1 MANFKVSANGPDIGE
16 YDLPLGRNMKLLQW
30 GGDPRGNRLALALDP
45 PGRGA
50 ELTVLPDNVSAASTL
65 FALKSNSQ
73 GTSFRVTAS
82 QQGDGRTPGFS
93 EALQVTVCGAPKK
106 QPGYEVD
113 LLADL
118 AAHGSSYQAYAY
130 ARIMKDKGNFGHFL
144 SQNTTPGH
152 YNCGDVAASY
162 GRKVFGKETFTAS
175 IAYYLPA
182 KTDQIAD
189 LRFNPTLVEHGIQ
202 KIQLHLRRGTPVR
215 VWLIHHD
222 GFSHPVIHGDPRT
235 HYLTIVGFS
244 SNKFLYLD
252 PWPGGSILKYSGGMY
267 SDREIAFMGEL
278 TFDRTHRDLGIFS
291 PLGRLGRHNYTV
303 IAGP

>member
-16 YDLPLGRNMKLLQW
+16 YDLPLGRAMKLLQW
-30 GGDPRGNRLALALDP
+30 GGDPKGNQLALGLDP
-45 PGRGA
+45 PGRGV
-50 ELTVLPDNVSAASTL
+50 ELKVLPDKGSAASTL
-65 FALKSNSQ
+65 FTLASYSA

-82 QQGDGRTPGFS
+82 QQSGGKATGFS
-93 EALQVTVCGAPKK
+93 EGLQVTVCGAPTN
-106 QPGYEVD
+106 QPGYAVD

-118 AAHGSSYQAYAY
+118 AAHGSSYQVYAY
-130 ARIMKDKGNFGHFL
+130 SRIMNDKGTFEHFL

-162 GRKVFGKETFTAS
+162 GRKIFGRETLTTS

-182 KTDQIAD
+182 KTDKMAD

-222 GFSHPVIHGDPRT
+222 GFSHPAIQGDPRT

-252 PWPGGSILKYSGGMY
+252 PWPRGSVLKYSGGMY
-267 SDREIAFMGEL
+267 SEKEIAFMGEL
-278 TFDRTHRDLGIFS
+278 TFDRTHPELGIFS